1 MEGIT
6 LSTILSDVGTLF
18 SSAIEWAGDVG
29 TTIVSNPI
37 MLVFCVVPLVGLGIG
52 IFKRLIRV
60 N

>member
-6 LSTILSDVGTLF
+6 LSTILSDVGSFF
-18 SSAIEWAGDVG
+18 SSAISWAGDVAD
-29 TTIVSNPI
+29 TIVSNPI

>member
-6 LSTILSDVGTLF
+6 LSTILSDVGSMF
-18 SSAIEWAGDVG
+18 SSAISWAGDVAD
-29 TTIVSNPI
+29 TIVSNPI

>member
-6 LSTILSDVGTLF
+6 LAKILSDVGTLF
-18 SSAIEWAGDVG
+18 SSAISWAGDVG